1 MSKPFFLLSEN
12 YLCINRIFVAAEDF
26 KLEYGRK
33 IWDRL
38 AGVQQMRGADTNE
51 LRHAHI
57 AGCLEPVWFYVHTT
71 YPIHGSRHINCPQ
84 FNYQG

>member
-33 IWDRL
+33 ILARL
-38 AGVQQMRGADTNE
+38 AEIKQMRGADMNE
-51 LRHAHI
+51 LRHAHNAI
-57 AGCLEPVWFYVHTT
+57 
-71 YPIHGSRHINCPQ
+71 
-84 FNYQG
+84 